1 MFKTS
6 DGHLLETDSLET
18 AYPVSRG
25 KMNKIKL
32 PVHREATLVHTYNL
46 N

>member
-6 DGHLLETDSLET
+6 DGHLLET
-18 AYPVSRG
+18 AYPCQSWENE
-25 KMNKIKL
+25 KKIKL
-32 PVHREATLVHTYNL
+32 HVHREAALVHTYNL